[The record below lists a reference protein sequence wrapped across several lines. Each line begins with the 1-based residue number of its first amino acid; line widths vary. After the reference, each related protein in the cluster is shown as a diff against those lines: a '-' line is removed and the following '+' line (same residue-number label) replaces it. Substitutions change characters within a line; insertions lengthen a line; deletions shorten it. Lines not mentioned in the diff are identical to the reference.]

1 MYVGIQRLE
10 VGSLKGE
17 GVWNRFVRSSP
28 NGTVFHLSAWKR
40 VVEEVKLSSLL
51 RDVRF
56 STVRDIIGIV

>member
-1 MYVGIQRLE
+1 VSLEIQRLE
-10 VGSLKGE
+10 VGSLKRE
-17 GVWNRFVRSSP
+17 GAWDRFVGSSP
-28 NGTVFHLSAWKR
+28 NGTAFHLPAWKR

>member
-1 MYVGIQRLE
+1 VSLEILRLATN
-10 VGSLKGE
+10 SLEGE
-17 GVWNRFVRSSP
+17 GAWDRFVGSSP